1 MSPQYD
7 KLQFIDGE
15 DVSALDSDDILA
27 KIGYGARPILLEFGR
42 EVKTTKVLSFFLFK
56 KEHEGIV
63 N

>member
-1 MSPQYD
+1 MSPQGD

-15 DVSALDSDDILA
+15 DVHALDSDDILA
-27 KIGYGARPILLEFGR
+27 KIKYGARPILLEFR
-42 EVKTTKVLSFFLFK
+42 RKAKTTKVLFFFFK